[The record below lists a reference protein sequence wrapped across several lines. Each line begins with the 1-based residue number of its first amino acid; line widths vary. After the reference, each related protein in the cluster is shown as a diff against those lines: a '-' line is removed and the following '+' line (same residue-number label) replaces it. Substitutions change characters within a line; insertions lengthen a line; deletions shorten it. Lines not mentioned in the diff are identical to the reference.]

1 MAKKFRFRKLKSDGI
16 TLSKKEIAEGFT
28 AQHYADFAKDAAPH
42 LLETGSDLKT
52 ASPALRHALIKEL
65 KRIESNS

>member
-1 MAKKFRFRKLKSDGI
+1 MAKNLRFRKFKSSGI
-16 TLSKKEIAEGFT
+16 SLSKKEIAEGFT

-52 ASPALRHALIKEL
+52 ASPALRHALIQEL
-65 KRIESNS
+65 KRIDSNS